1 MAQVTDI
8 IKKEMAAHGFRPKRI
23 PGIKYDVI
31 VAEIANNLYTTRH
44 EQDIVPLGVIFCK
57 NNISTQDG
65 VQVVEMQQMPLD
77 ALRTLS
83 DGRRTFVVYTGS
95 PEPKLAVLDN
105 AVSDEIRLLELSR
118 LAEGIAIKR
127 DVSGTVRIAQNGDL
141 WLVENRR
148 WECKPPILEH
158 VHLVEECLG
167 SMPANLYGPLHSLL
181 RMTYYILSSRNVG
194 TTLVWR
200 VKGTGQLTLD
210 GLSTTGFDLR
220 DLNLSVNDE
229 SALSRIEHL
238 LKYNDGAA
246 IVSPLGTIEYLGA
259 HLFYKEE
266 TATKISEEGGTRHTS
281 AKRFSFEHSEAVV
294 FVVSQDGPVS
304 IYSDGYKVTEMAFSL
319 GGQVSASLKKMVP
332 AKSQDVD
339 NHAWNIKCEHCGRR
353 IRIEEVVV
361 LGWKTRETVSC
372 PCCQY
377 PDIYSSM
384 CWSLSARPIKF

>member
-1 MAQVTDI
+1 MVQVTDI
-8 IKKEMAAHGFRPKRI
+8 IKKEMAAHGFRPRRI
-23 PGIKYDVI
+23 PGIKYDAI

-95 PEPKLAVLDN
+95 PEPKLAVLDD

-220 DLNLSVNDE
+220 DLNLNVNDE

-319 GGQVSASLKKMVP
+319 GGQVSASLNPNPPKR
-332 AKSQDVD
+332 DV
-339 NHAWNIKCEHCGRR
+339 R
-353 IRIEEVVV
+353 VVDTMDD
-361 LGWKTRETVSC
+361 G
-372 PCCQY
+372 
-377 PDIYSSM
+377 
-384 CWSLSARPIKF
+384 